1 VAFAEG
7 LAGGNGAASVVWMV
21 EHHQVAREAGYWVSV

>member
-21 EHHQVAREAGYWVSV
+21 EHQAARNAGYWVSV